1 VPLSIYE
8 LSVPVFVKFLTNLS
22 GILDKAAAHC
32 EARKID
38 PAAMLA
44 TRLYPNM
51 FTLAQQVEVACD
63 HAVSSSAVL
72 AGLVQPKL
80 PADGRSFAAAQAQI
94 AFAIDFLKSLTPE
107 QVAGGE
113 AREVTIQMGPRPRRF
128 LGQAMLTEFSLP
140 NFYFHVTTAYDILRH
155 CGVELSKRDY
165 SGEKR

>member
-1 VPLSIYE
+1 MPLSMYE

-32 EARKID
+32 EASKID

-44 TRLYPNM
+44 TRLHPNM
-51 FTLAQQVEVACD
+51 FTLAQQVEVATD
-63 HAVSSSAVL
+63 HAASASAVL
-72 AGLVQPKL
+72 AGLAQPAL
-80 PADGRSFAAAQAQI
+80 PDGGDSFATAKARI
-94 AFAIDFLKSLTPE
+94 AFTIDFLVRLEPA
-107 QVAGGE
+107 QMAGSE

-128 LGQAMLTEFSLP
+128 LGQTLLSEFTLP

-165 SGEKR
+165 SGERR